1 MSCSV
6 PHGVDEEK
14 LSVWLEN
21 GVEEEDAGE
30 SCCFIAGKRTKELSC
45 KRHGGLL
52 PPLRR
57 SAGGACPVRVE
68 VHTPEPL
75 PATGLVRVIVVLR
88 GVHSHVLPVCKP
100 SSRTAQ
106 KIVDDNPTLSI
117 RALQVCHLF
126 PSSQI
131 MFLSLTYW
139 SWDRVFVVHR
149 SDGHLLLLVF
159 FAFFFF

>member
-21 GVEEEDAGE
+21 GVEEEEAGE

-75 PATGLVRVIVVLR
+75 PANGLVRVIVVLR
-88 GVHSHVLPVCKP
+88 GVHSHVFPVCKP
-100 SSRTAQ
+100 SSRTAH

-126 PSSQI
+126 PSSHI

-139 SWDRVFVVHR
+139 SWDRVF
-149 SDGHLLLLVF
+149 LLYTALTVTCCFLF
-159 FAFFFF
+159 FLSFFF